1 MAKKWTIG
9 GGSVNFYHLIVPNLT
24 EISLVKRKKKVFH
37 SLGIANEEAIKGQ
50 KIDAYNY
57 LKQF

>member
-1 MAKKWTIG
+1 MEHRW
-9 GGSVNFYHLIVPNLT
+9 GSVNFYHLITSNLT
-24 EISLVKRKKKVFH
+24 EISLVNRKKNVFH
-37 SLGIANEEAIKGQ
+37 SLGIASEEAIKGQ